1 MAVVMTDMWIGL
13 SWHGVLKGIMGGI
26 KSTKVEFVSCE
37 QWRLM
42 EIPRI
47 LVKIADDLLL
57 EKEAYGL

>member
-13 SWHGVLKGIMGGI
+13 PWHGVLKGIMGGN
-26 KSTKVEFVSCE
+26 KSTKVEFASRE

-47 LVKIADDLLL
+47 LV
-57 EKEAYGL
+57 ENRR